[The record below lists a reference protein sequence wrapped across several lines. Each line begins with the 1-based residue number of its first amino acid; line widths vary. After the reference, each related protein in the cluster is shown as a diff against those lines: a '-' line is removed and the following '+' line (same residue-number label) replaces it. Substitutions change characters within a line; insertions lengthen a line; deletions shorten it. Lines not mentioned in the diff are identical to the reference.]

1 MKPLITIFIA
11 LLLSSVVYGQTDK
24 QYIRKGN
31 KDYTKSQFSDSE
43 LSYRKAIEAEKTS
56 TDALFNLGDALYK
69 QQKYDEAF
77 KKFDENFAA
86 TTDDTK
92 KANAL
97 YNQGNALLKS
107 QKIEE
112 SIKAY
117 KNSLKLDPENI
128 NAKYNLA
135 YAQDLLKKQQ
145 EQQQQQQQQSQNQNQ
160 YQKKDQG
167 EEQKDQNDQNKDEN
181 QDQQQ
186 QQQQQ
191 QSISKEDAERLLSAI
206 ANDETKVQEKVQKDK
221 AEKGN
226 IRVLKNW

>member
-1 MKPLITIFIA
+1 MMKSKIVIIVS
-11 LLLSSVVYGQTDK
+11 LLATTVLNGQTDL

-31 KDYTKSQFSDSE
+31 KDYNQSQFSESE
-43 LSYRKAIEAEKTS
+43 LSYRKAIDAEKTS
-56 TDALFNLGDALYK
+56 SDALFNLGDALYK

-77 KKFDENFAA
+77 KKFDENLAA

-117 KNSLKLDPENI
+117 KNSLKLDPKNI
-128 NAKYNLA
+128 NTKFNLA

-145 EQQQQQQQQSQNQNQ
+145 EQQQQQQSQNQNQ
-160 YQKKDQG
+160 DQKKDQG
-167 EEQKDQNDQNKDEN
+167 EEQKDQQNDQNKDDKQN
-181 QDQQQ
+181 QDQ